1 MNKVSLITYPDF
13 YHDTS
18 KKFLLVNT
26 TAEERNIVNNWLL
39 ENPIGITLY
48 LYNNEDHIDWLLNV
62 INQADAAY
70 INVDNTTDRS
80 YHYISYLVS
89 LTNTFWNSREIDYS
103 ILNKGKVS
111 NIKEYM
117 ARNWLD

>member
-1 MNKVSLITYPDF
+1 MNKVLIVTYPDY
-13 YHDTS
+13 YHDKS

-26 TAEERNIVNNWLL
+26 TAEERTAVNDWLL
-39 ENPIGITLY
+39 VNPIGITLY
-48 LYNNEDHIDWLLNV
+48 LYNNEDHIEWLLNV
-62 INQADAAY
+62 ANQVNTVY
-70 INVDNTTDRS
+70 INVDNTSDIS

-111 NIKEYM
+111 NINEYM